1 MTKTNFLRKVATI
14 VAVLAAVTMMTA
26 CSGSGNKKSSDDTTA
41 SGSSKTNVMAFDVSA
56 TAFSIKYEIDGETI
70 VFTKDANGQRKR
82 LDYIYSGGDKH
93 IYMYDFKADIAREY
107 DEGEWKE
114 TDRIGNLSVEQN
126 CNNFFASIKDL
137 SDGYIKAGLTKQAS
151 QTITGKEC
159 MVIGG
164 TFAEQPFYPY
174 MGLRENVPVKI
185 AVWNGLTM
193 LIENDG
199 KTELEAKA
207 VTTDVPDEAF
217 TKTAEISW
225 MK

>member
-1 MTKTNFLRKVATI
+1 MKRVNLKISVIALAIGVF
-14 VAVLAAVTMMTA
+14 AVS
-26 CSGSGNKKSSDDTTA
+26 CNGGGSKKSSDDSTA
-41 SGSSKTNVMAFDVSA
+41 PGSSETNAKAFDISE
-56 TAFSIKYEIDGETI
+56 TAFSVKYEIDGGTV

-82 LDYIYSGGDKH
+82 LDYINSDGGKH

-107 DEGEWKE
+107 DGGEWKE

-137 SDGYIKAGLTKQAS
+137 SDGYIKAGLTRQAN
-151 QTITGKEC
+151 QTIAGKEC
-159 MVIGG
+159 TVIGG
-164 TFAEQPFYPY
+164 TFAEQPSYPY
-174 MGLRENVPVKI
+174 MELRENAPVKI

-207 VTTDVPDEAF
+207 VVTDVPEDAF
-217 TKTAEISW
+217 TKTAEVTWI
-225 MK
+225 K